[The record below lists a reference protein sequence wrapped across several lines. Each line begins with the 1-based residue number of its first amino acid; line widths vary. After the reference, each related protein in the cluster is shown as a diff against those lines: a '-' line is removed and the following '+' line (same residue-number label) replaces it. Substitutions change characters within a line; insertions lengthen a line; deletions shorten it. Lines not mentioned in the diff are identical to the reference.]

1 VASISSSGRPA
12 GRAWQNWAGSS
23 RCEPAAVAYP
33 ASREELVD
41 VVRSAAAAGRTVK
54 AVGSGHSFPDI
65 ACTTGV
71 QVRLSRYRKVLA
83 HDLGSATVT
92 VQAGITIA
100 ALSRELARLGL
111 ALENVGDI
119 GYQTITG
126 AISTGTHGTGLRF
139 PCLAAQVVGLE
150 LVTGDGAVLA
160 CSREE
165 NPEVLAAARV
175 GLGALGLIST
185 VTLRCRPAFNLLAV
199 EEPLR
204 LDHVLAHL
212 DELVEA
218 NDHFELFWVP
228 HTDWCLTKRNNR
240 SPLPAGRAVRLREWG
255 RRALT
260 ENVAFGAACRLGRRW
275 PGLTPRLAPLVA
287 GGRRRQY
294 VDRSDRVFSSPR
306 WVRFV
311 EMEYSIP
318 RRAASSVIGRVR
330 RLVDEGGLRVSF
342 PVEVRFAAGDDIPL
356 SPAYGEERC
365 FVAVHMYRGVAYEG
379 YFRGVEAI
387 MDSVGGRPHWGKL
400 HSQTAATLAPR
411 YPEWDRFRALR
422 RRLDPGARFANPHL
436 DRVLGRPDT

>member
-1 VASISSSGRPA
+1 MASIPGGGRPS
-12 GRAWQNWAGSS
+12 GRAWRNWAGNC
-23 RCEPAAVAYP
+23 RCEPAAVSYP
-33 ASREELVD
+33 ASREELVE
-41 VVRSAAAAGRTVK
+41 VVRSAAAAGQTVK

-71 QVRLSRYRKVLA
+71 QVHLSRYRKVLA
-83 HDLGSATVT
+83 HDHGSGTVT
-92 VQAGITIA
+92 VQAGITIS

-119 GYQTITG
+119 GYQTIAG

-150 LVTGDGAVLA
+150 LVTGDGAVVV
-160 CSREE
+160 CSPGE

-185 VTLRCRPAFNLLAV
+185 VTLRCTPAFNLRAV

-204 LDHVLAHL
+204 LAHVLDHL

-228 HTDWCLTKRNNR
+228 HTDWCLTKCNNQ
-240 SPLPAGRAVRLREWG
+240 SPLDAGPAVRLREWG
-255 RRALT
+255 RRALM
-260 ENVAFGAACRLGRRW
+260 ENAAFGAACRLGRRW

-287 GGRRRQY
+287 GSRRREY
-294 VDRSDRVFSSPR
+294 VDRSDRVFCSPR

-318 RRAASSVIGRVR
+318 RSAASSVIGRVR

-365 FVAVHMYRGVAYEG
+365 FVAVHMYRGLAYEQ
-379 YFRGVEAI
+379 YFQGVEAI

-411 YPEWDRFRALR
+411 YPEWERFGALR
-422 RRLDPGARFANPHL
+422 RRLDPGGRFANAYL
-436 DRVLGRPDT
+436 ERVLGPSGT